1 MKRLFTAL
9 MIIAVAAMTSTS
21 CSKDGNLAPQEEN
34 RMVTATITAGDDAI
48 LLSEAGTRTV
58 YDGGKIKWSAADETL
73 RVMQLADGTASFA
86 NTSAY
91 SLDEATGKATFTVS
105 FAATQGT
112 SFSYGAIYPQT
123 ASAGGSDPAASIVNL
138 SQVQNPT
145 PASYDPM
152 ADLMITRPVTLTE
165 QATSLNF
172 AFGRIISIGKMT
184 VKALGLQSGEF
195 VKTVTFTAP
204 GKMVTGRGKADLT
217 TGRVL
222 ENEWGYTSGY
232 KFDNVELR
240 YQDNAVTATQFDAWF
255 TCVPFS
261 LAADGTFKV
270 EIQTSRGTYTRDI
283 TIGQN
288 NPLEFTMGHI
298 SSFSVDMSTATF
310 VETAT
315 DTSLF
320 TTTFGAW
327 SDTSKHVTYD
337 ESYDMETTGT
347 SAATIAYAFNKQ
359 TTNHIRANSNKFEK
373 TDYEGAS
380 GGAFW
385 WAAAGAE
392 FIVSGI
398 DIAGKQHFTLSFGAK
413 TSTKPA
419 TDVQAYISVNDG
431 KNFSAVSAT
440 PTTVNETAELKVLHF
455 SIPAG
460 HTSCQIK
467 ITNKNAGSNGPVIDD
482 VKLIALDAAAENSHV
497 VDFSVQPALLT
508 DPDNGGTLSFAAD
521 NGAGEAPEV
530 QNIDYIWEGDNCTFA
545 VTKAAEDTWYTVTDQ
560 PDAETP
566 GSGTIV
572 IAPQKYEAT
581 DTDRTGTVTISLSK
595 NGEIVES
602 KTITIK
608 QAAKQAED
616 VGKAYTLQPSAVL
629 KWDNKWNALPSNS
642 MSWTPAK
649 IKATANANPG
659 NWDSNGRGQQFG
671 SGTNGIT
678 SMSITGTGYETYCG
692 STTACGIKSINV
704 SACAKSGTKITIGV
718 SVGGVE
724 MTSANATNTVSG
736 SNAAAVVTSN
746 FTSDTAL
753 KGDIVITYTLSASGA
768 LYVNKISI
776 NE

>member
-86 NTSAY
+86 NTTAY
-91 SLDEATGKATFTVS
+91 SLDEATGKATFTVT

-123 ASAGGSDPAASIVNL
+123 ASAGGSDPATSIVNL

-172 AFGRIISIGKMT
+172 AFGRIIAISKMT

-222 ENEWGYTSGY
+222 ENEWGYTPGY

-347 SAATIAYAFNKQ
+347 SAATITYAFNKQ

-385 WAAAGAE
+385 WAAADAE

-398 DIAGKQHFTLSFGAK
+398 DITGKQHFTLSFGAK
-413 TSTKPA
+413 TSTTPA
-419 TDVQAYISVNDG
+419 TDVQASICVDNGQNFFPISA
-431 KNFSAVSAT
+431 S

-467 ITNKNAGSNGPVIDD
+467 ITNNNTGINGPVIDD
-482 VKLIALDAAAENSHV
+482 VKLMALDAAAENSYA
-497 VDFSVQPALLT
+497 VDFSVRPDLIT

-530 QNIDYIWEGDNCTFA
+530 QNIGYIWEGDNCTFA

-566 GSGTIV
+566 GLGVIV

-581 DTDRTGTVTISLSK
+581 DTDRTGTVTVSLIK
-595 NGEIVES
+595 NGEAVLNH
-602 KTITIK
+602 KITIIQVK
-608 QAAKQAED
+608 PGSKVWENETFENYDVPATTSYNSSGTFNGITTGTPAWSYKGCGNPTQAKTDRTALINAGVTVTNAKYAAI
-616 VGKAYTLQPSAVL
+616 GKNGSMSVTIPGGITAL
-629 KWDNKWNALPSNS
+629 KFNALTSSKGSATVTVEANGGTVSRLTVPSNS
-642 MSWTPAK
+642 K
-649 IKATANANPG
+649 KAFEIT
-659 NWDSNGRGQQFG
+659 DIDCQG
-671 SGTNGIT
+671 SD
-678 SMSITGTGYETYCG
+678 
-692 STTACGIKSINV
+692 A
-704 SACAKSGTKITIGV
+704 KITI
-718 SVGGVE
+718 
-724 MTSANATNTVSG
+724 TQNNQNRTTI
-736 SNAAAVVTSN
+736 
-746 FTSDTAL
+746 
-753 KGDIVITYTLSASGA
+753 GDITWLPA
-768 LYVNKISI
+768 N
-776 NE
+776 